1 MIGNVASSRFRK
13 IHFVGIGGAG
23 MNGIAE
29 VLKAH
34 GFEVSGSDA
43 RDGETLRRL
52 ERLGIEVHVGHSA
65 EWVKDAD
72 LVVYSSAVPKDNPER
87 LAGVERG
94 IPVIRR
100 AEMLGELMRLKYSIA
115 VAGTH
120 GKTTTTSMIGQIW
133 NQADLRPTIIV
144 GGIVDK
150 LGGGAQYG
158 ESDYLIAEADE
169 YDRSFL
175 EMNPSVAVL
184 TNVDADHLDCYGDIE
199 SIRGAFVAFANKIP
213 FYGYA
218 VACIDD
224 PGVREVVPKLRRR
237 VVSYG
242 FSAQADYRAADVRP
256 EGASSR
262 FALIVRGE
270 NRGEVVV
277 GVPGRHN
284 VLNALAAVAVTCE
297 EGVPLEAA
305 LKALPQFAGVR
316 RRFEHKGSAGGI
328 DVFEDYAHHPREA
341 EATLAA
347 ARENWPGRR
356 VAVLFQPHL
365 YTRTRDQAEAF
376 GAAFLNA
383 DLLVVAPIY
392 GAREKPIEGITSA
405 LVVEAARRRGHRN
418 VVELGAL
425 SDAPAVLKEKTESGD
440 IVVVMGAGD
449 VGGMCAPILEALGK

>member
-1 MIGNVASSRFRK
+1 MIGGVAASRFRK

-29 VLKAH
+29 VLHAH
-34 GFEVSGSDA
+34 GFVVSGSDA
-43 RDGETLRRL
+43 RESETLNRL
-52 ERLGIEVHVGHSA
+52 AGLGITVHVGHSA
-65 EWVKDAD
+65 EWVKDVD

-133 NQADLRPTIIV
+133 NQAELRPTIIV
-144 GGIVDK
+144 GGIVDR

-158 ESDYLIAEADE
+158 DSDFLIAEADE

-184 TNVDADHLDCYGDIE
+184 TNVDADHLDCYGDISE
-199 SIRGAFVAFANKIP
+199 IRKAFVTFANKIP

-218 VACIDD
+218 AACIDD

-237 VVSYG
+237 VVTYG
-242 FSAQADYRAADVRP
+242 VSPQAEYRAVDIRP
-256 EGASSR
+256 EGERTS
-262 FALIVRGE
+262 FGLVVRGE
-270 NRGEVVV
+270 SRGEIVL

-284 VLNALAAVAVTCE
+284 VLNALAAVAVSTE
-297 EGVPLEAA
+297 EGVALETVRTA
-305 LKALPQFAGVR
+305 LAQFAGVR
-316 RRFEHKGSAGGI
+316 RRFERKGSANGVE
-328 DVFEDYAHHPREA
+328 VFEDYAHHPKEA

-347 ARENWPGRR
+347 ARDNWPGRR
-356 VAVLFQPHL
+356 IVVLFQPHL
-365 YTRTRDQAEAF
+365 FTRTRDQADAF
-376 GAAFLNA
+376 GSVFLGC
-383 DLLVVAPIY
+383 DLLLLAPVYPAREAPIP
-392 GAREKPIEGITSA
+392 GVTSA
-405 LVVEAARRRGHRN
+405 LVADAARRRGHRQ
-418 VVELGAL
+418 VVELSSKEEAV
-425 SDAPAVLKEKTESGD
+425 AVLKEKTKPGD
-440 IVVVMGAGD
+440 LVIVMGAGD
-449 VGGMCAPILEALGK
+449 VGKMSMPIVEALGK

>member
-1 MIGNVASSRFRK
+1 MIGSVAASRFRK

-52 ERLGIEVHVGHSA
+52 AGLGIEVHVGHSA
-65 EWVKDAD
+65 EWVRDAD

-158 ESDYLIAEADE
+158 ESDYLVAEADE

-184 TNVDADHLDCYGDIE
+184 TNVDADHLDCYGDIAE
-199 SIRGAFVAFANKIP
+199 IRRAFAAFANKVP
-213 FYGYA
+213 FYGYV

-242 FSAQADYRAADVRP
+242 FSAQADYRASDVRP
-256 EGASSR
+256 EGATSR
-262 FALIVRGE
+262 FVLTVRGE
-270 NRGEVVV
+270 DRGEVSV

-284 VLNALAAVAVTCE
+284 VLNALAAIAVACE
-297 EGVPLEAA
+297 EGVPFEAA

-316 RRFEHKGSAGGI
+316 RRFEHKGRAGGI

-392 GAREKPIEGITSA
+392 GAREQPVEGVSSA

-418 VVELGAL
+418 VVAL
-425 SDAPAVLKEKTESGD
+425 DSLADAPAVLKEKTESGD